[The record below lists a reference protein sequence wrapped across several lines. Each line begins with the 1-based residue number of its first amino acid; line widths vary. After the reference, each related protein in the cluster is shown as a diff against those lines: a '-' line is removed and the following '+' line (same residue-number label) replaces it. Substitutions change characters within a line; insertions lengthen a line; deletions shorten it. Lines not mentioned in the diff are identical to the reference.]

1 MMIKVGKEYFFYKMV
16 SCKQMI
22 LSIIMLSQT
31 NKPFQ
36 ITLQRKLA
44 FDSIIRLCA
53 LSIFILFLQ
62 KYFII

>member
-22 LSIIMLSQT
+22 PSIIMLSQT

-36 ITLQRKLA
+36 ITLQQ
-44 FDSIIRLCA
+44 S
-53 LSIFILFLQ
+53 
-62 KYFII
+62 